1 MTRDEMSKLQRILE
15 ATVLELGRSTRRR
28 DGIVIEKTAD
38 ELDQMSHANDREF
51 AVRSLEAESKK
62 LRETRTA
69 LRRLHEESYGIC
81 AECEE
86 QISPRRLAALPTAA
100 LCIRCQEANDCRCNA
115 KNGWPSL
122 AMAA

>member
-1 MTRDEMSKLQRILE
+1 M
-15 ATVLELGRSTRRR
+15 ELGRSTRRR

-62 LRETRTA
+62 LRETRAA
-69 LRRLHEESYGIC
+69 LRRLHEGSYGIC

-86 QISPRRLAALPTAA
+86 EISPRRLAAMPTAA
-100 LCIRCQEANDCRCNA
+100 LCIRCQEANDCRCAA
-115 KNGWPSL
+115 KNGWPTF